1 MPACEISAPGQREVD
16 GPLRFRSTLDQ
27 HSEANRVSDELEVL
41 VHRLRSGIEREE
53 SACRLDGQLRPRLR
67 RFYLAQGFSSTEAED
82 LVQGAL
88 IRVFQHVERLRQ
100 EDRFLPWLFTLA
112 RNLGRTAVRDR
123 RFRSREQA
131 LDPELDAP
139 ERDQESAARDA
150 RHRLEQVER
159 AMGALPEQQRRCL
172 VLVVRDELSYVEV
185 GDLLGLSPLTVRN
198 HLARARRTLRS
209 ALDEED
215 LER

>member
-1 MPACEISAPGQREVD
+1 MLELDGQ
-16 GPLRFRSTLDQ
+16 LRFRSTLERL
-27 HSEANRVSDELEVL
+27 SEIYRVPDELEVL

-53 SACRLDGQLRPRLR
+53 SARRLDGLMRPRLR
-67 RFYLAQGFSSTEAED
+67 RFYLSQGFSSTEAED

-88 IRVFQHVERLRQ
+88 IRVFQHVEGLRQ

-123 RFRSREQA
+123 RWTSFEQA
-131 LDPELDAP
+131 LDPDLEAP
-139 ERDQESAARDA
+139 ERGQESAARDA
-150 RHRLEQVER
+150 RERLAQVER
-159 AMGALPEQQRRCL
+159 VMRELPEQQRRCL

-198 HLARARRTLRS
+198 HLARARSTLRE
-209 ALDEED
+209 ALEEEV
-215 LER
+215 L